1 LLFFIAGSSH
11 CDDPN
16 GLASLRPNDGD
27 KPPIQFANAKPAF
40 FCAPGRRDRMERPA
54 VKQDFG
60 VDKIESAGF
69 QHGDPLGL
77 GPLKIHPTNI
87 YPRLWIQSS
96 WVLQRPCGGTGTTLI
111 VIDSD
116 AEPGRVRVLV
126 DRLMASD
133 KPAELARL
141 ATQTRLMA
149 DYEEQKMATP
159 PA

>member
-1 LLFFIAGSSH
+1 
-11 CDDPN
+11 
-16 GLASLRPNDGD
+16 
-27 KPPIQFANAKPAF
+27 
-40 FCAPGRRDRMERPA
+40 
-54 VKQDFG
+54 
-60 VDKIESAGF
+60 
-69 QHGDPLGL
+69 
-77 GPLKIHPTNI
+77 
-87 YPRLWIQSS
+87 
-96 WVLQRPCGGTGTTLI
+96 LI

-116 AEPGRVRVLV
+116 AELGRVRVLV